1 MHNDLNLGTNTT
13 CTHDRFLVFV
23 FVFILV
29 LVIDFLELIVTSIK
43 FSIMT
48 LRSFEIQ
55 RNVFENSH

>member
-29 LVIDFLELIVTSIK
+29 LVIDFLELIVTSTK
-43 FSIMT
+43 FST
-48 LRSFEIQ
+48 TT
-55 RNVFENSH
+55 